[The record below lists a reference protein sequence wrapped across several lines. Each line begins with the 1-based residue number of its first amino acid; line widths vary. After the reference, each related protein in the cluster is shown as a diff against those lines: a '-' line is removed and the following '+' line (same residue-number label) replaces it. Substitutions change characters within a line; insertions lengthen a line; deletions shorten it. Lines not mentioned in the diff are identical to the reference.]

1 MITKEQ
7 TTMTPPNK
15 TNKAPITDSEATEIY
30 QLSDEEFR
38 IILSWKFSKLQE
50 HTDGQMK
57 FRK

>member
-1 MITKEQ
+1 
-7 TTMTPPNK
+7 MTPPNK
-15 TNKAPITDSEATEIY
+15 TNTAPITDSEATEIY